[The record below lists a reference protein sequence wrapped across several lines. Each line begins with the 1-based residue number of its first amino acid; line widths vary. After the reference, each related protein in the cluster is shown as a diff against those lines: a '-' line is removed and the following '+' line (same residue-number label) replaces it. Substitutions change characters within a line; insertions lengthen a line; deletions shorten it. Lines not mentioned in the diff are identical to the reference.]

1 MIYPVPQYSG
11 AQLRGGGQGGMLL
24 SKEGLPPPQKSTL
37 FCNLAI
43 HEILEKRKGVYC
55 VFLDIF
61 TISSAT
67 YYDIALKL

>member
-1 MIYPVPQYSG
+1 MYRRATKGGLIEGGHIPLPKK
-11 AQLRGGGQGGMLL
+11 AFPPCRGGMG
-24 SKEGLPPPQKSTL
+24 KKSTL

-43 HEILEKRKGVYC
+43 YKFLGKVKGVYK

-67 YYDIALKL
+67 YYDKASIL